1 MNLLKILSE
10 LIANWRSRREAKA
23 RRIASEREWADIE
36 SKAIEHYERLAS
48 AGWDRYNTR
57 PDEAVAQ
64 IKPPEEGEY
73 LVIGADD
80 DSYELQPIEH
90 NVYRMGPLC
99 RWCGVTQQEI
109 NRYGNFPCP
118 SRPAGAGEEW

>member
-1 MNLLKILSE
+1 MNLLKIL
-10 LIANWRSRREAKA
+10 NDWREKRRVDRLYAEEK
-23 RRIASEREWADIE
+23 REWAEIQ
-36 SKAIEHYERLAS
+36 SSAIEHYERLAS

-90 NVYRMGPLC
+90 NVYRMGPFC